1 MTEDAK
7 VQLYCNAATSEV
19 TGEHP
24 TLHEAIGAATSAPA
38 GALLMSD
45 GVLLATSVLY
55 AAVTRRWLFEQAG
68 IERLHTE
75 YNASLRGSNS

>member
-1 MTEDAK
+1 MSGP
-7 VQLYCNAATSEV
+7 VQLYCNPATSEV
-19 TGEHP
+19 SSEHP
-24 TLHEAIGAATSAPA
+24 TLHEAIAAATSAPS

-55 AAVTRRWLFEQAG
+55 GAAARRWLFEQAG

-75 YNASLRGSNS
+75 FNASLGVKLSR